1 MTSVSI
7 YLACC
12 VLSLTLSMLCK
23 KVKKATLGRFILIFE
38 VWVHSLKYRQHTQ
51 KMMTNKTTTPGT
63 EIATLILIE
72 PVLVSVSVSE
82 KEKKYDQQSK
92 NLIYINRKFI

>member
-1 MTSVSI
+1 
-7 YLACC
+7 
-12 VLSLTLSMLCK
+12 
-23 KVKKATLGRFILIFE
+23 
-38 VWVHSLKYRQHTQ
+38 
-51 KMMTNKTTTPGT
+51 MMTNKTTTPGT

-92 NLIYINRKFI
+92 NLIYINRKIIWMIG